1 MTESGDVRPVALVT
15 GANRGI
21 GFEVARQLARLGMT
35 VVIGAREAAKGEA
48 AAGELTSEGLDARAV
63 VLDVA
68 DGASVGRMATEIGS
82 EFGRLDVLVNNAAE
96 ARYGFAVDLAE
107 DDWDRTVEVSLKGYF
122 LCAQAAGRQMLDQ
135 GNGKI
140 VNISS
145 IAASLGFARSIAYSA
160 AKGGVDALTRVMA
173 VELARDNI
181 QVNAI
186 APGPIETELML
197 SAVSEAGLAE
207 RRAGVPVGRLG
218 QPADVAEA
226 AVFLA
231 SEESNWVTGTVLRVD
246 GGYAARGAMEERTG
260 R

>member
-1 MTESGDVRPVALVT
+1 MRLSGRVAVIT
-15 GANRGI
+15 GGARGI
-21 GFEVARQLARLGMT
+21 GRAIAERFVEEGAAVVLADRDAETAGRTASEL
-35 VVIGAREAAKGEA
+35 GEA
-48 AAGELTSEGLDARAV
+48 AWAQPVDVTRRPNVEEMIRAV
-63 VLDVA
+63 VRRA
-68 DGASVGRMATEIGS
+68 
-82 EFGRLDVLVNNAAE
+82 GRLDVLVNNAAE

-107 DDWDRTVEVSLKGYF
+107 EDWDRTVEVSLKGYF

-173 VELARDNI
+173 VELARDNV

>member
-1 MTESGDVRPVALVT
+1 VVT
-15 GANRGI
+15 GGARGI
-21 GFEVARQLARLGMT
+21 GRAIAERFVEEGAAVVLADRDAETAGRTATEL
-35 VVIGAREAAKGEA
+35 GEA
-48 AAGELTSEGLDARAV
+48 AWPQPVDVTRRADVEEMVRAV
-63 VLDVA
+63 VRRA
-68 DGASVGRMATEIGS
+68 
-82 EFGRLDVLVNNAAE
+82 GRLDVLVNNAAE
-96 ARYGFAVDLAE
+96 ARYDFAVDLAE
-107 DDWDRTVEVSLKGYF
+107 EDWDRTVEVSLKGYF
-122 LCAQAAGRQMLDQ
+122 LCAQAAGRQMLEQ

-140 VNISS
+140 VNVSS

-160 AKGGVDALTRVMA
+160 AKGGVDAITRVMA
-173 VELARDNI
+173 VELARDNV